1 MPTHSSQATAE
12 GMPKIE
18 LPEQRI
24 NRLAKELSAELNGFD
39 DYSVVMVFPS
49 KSREY
54 PIHIC
59 LDREIADLMQRAI
72 QYCKEGK

>member
-1 MPTHSSQATAE
+1 MDTNNTDFPQTAT
-12 GMPKIE
+12 E

-24 NRLAKELSAELNGFD
+24 RRLAKDMSFLLDGFD
-39 DYSVVMVFPS
+39 DYSVVLIFPS

-59 LDREIADLMQRAI
+59 LDSDFADLMQRAI
-72 QYCKEGK
+72 KYREGGE